1 MRIGKLSIG
10 IGVGLLVLGLRL
22 DAQLFNPVNG
32 SVYVGI
38 VNNSFNGASDYAR
51 AHGGRLAVI
60 RNAAE
65 NAFVAQNFPGY
76 RIGLTDASLEGTFV
90 WTADAPYG
98 YRNWLAGEPN
108 NQGNEDEVQVLSD
121 GTWNDVPAFLN
132 SGYVVEFPKF
142 TIVSPISG
150 KVFVLGSPLLTMNM
164 MRTEAAAMGAH
175 LATFES
181 EAEEDAIAAELR
193 KVHPGLQFVV
203 GLNDEAL
210 EGTFVWASGEA
221 LTYSRWGPGEP
232 NDAGGEDH
240 VVVTLLQNSTTWND
254 VDVNGFQKRGLYEI
268 DDIVTAKVNLEA
280 YPLNCNPP
288 FSNQPPAPM
297 SIFVRT
303 PIGGGFANES
313 ILSMPTDGGT
323 WAYVIGDTA
332 SIHPIGGPL
341 PSVTNPAFDAM
352 VIGIPYGTIAI
363 ALDWEFICAEEAQFL
378 FNDAM
383 SIDVVS
389 PTGTLI
395 GNLMYADTSTNFVPG
410 STATYNYGSGCIAI
424 PGTPVMPS
432 GKKSAAAV
440 FVGIGGESTIPPG
453 SYLSISCRNGG
464 DTLLTSTANVDN
476 IRFVTRNVTLEMS
489 APTGA
494 GSFRL
499 GTRFGQP
506 GALVFR
512 VLTVGSIPPTP
523 GWFYGI
529 DIGLG
534 DIAAQFGAGYPF
546 VAFLDGN
553 GEEFFTLTS
562 GVVPGIPLVGV
573 ALEFTGGNPPLI
585 VSKPAEFVTF

>member
-22 DAQLFNPVNG
+22 DAQLFNPANG
-32 SVYVGI
+32 SVYVSI
-38 VNNSFNGASDYAR
+38 VSGSFNAASGYAR
-51 AHGGRLAVI
+51 SNGGRLAVV

-65 NAFVAQNFPGY
+65 NTFIAQNFPGA

-98 YRNWLAGEPN
+98 YRNWLSGEPN
-108 NQGNEDEVQVLSD
+108 NQGNEDEVQVLAS
-121 GTWNDVPAFLN
+121 GLWNDVPAILN
-132 SGYVVEFPKF
+132 SSYVVEFPKF
-142 TIVSPISG
+142 AIVSPISG
-150 KVFVLGSPLLTMNM
+150 KVFVLGSPFLTMNM
-164 MRTEAAAMGAH
+164 MRTEAASMGAH

-181 EAEEDAIAAELR
+181 AAEEDAIAAELR
-193 KVHPGLQFVV
+193 KVHPGLQVAV
-203 GLNDEAL
+203 GLSDEAV
-210 EGTFVWASGEA
+210 EGTFVWATGEP
-221 LTYSRWGPGEP
+221 LTYSRWGAGEP
-232 NDAGGEDH
+232 NNSGNEDH
-240 VVVTLLQNSTTWND
+240 VVMTLTLTSTSWND
-254 VDVNGFQKRGLYEI
+254 VDVNSAVKRGLYEI

-288 FSNQPPAPM
+288 FSNLPPSPM
-297 SIFVRT
+297 SVIVRT
-303 PIGGGFANES
+303 VNGGGFANES

-323 WAYVIGDTA
+323 WAYVIGDTGSTNPA
-332 SIHPIGGPL
+332 GGPL
-341 PSVTNPAFDAM
+341 PAVTDPAFDAM
-352 VIGIPYGTIAI
+352 AIGIPYGTIAI
-363 ALDWEFICAEEAQFL
+363 ALDWEFICAEGPQL
-378 FNDAM
+378 PFNDAM
-383 SIDVVS
+383 SIDVIS
-389 PTGTLI
+389 PTGTLV
-395 GNLMYADTSTNFVPG
+395 GNLMYADTFTDFIPG
-410 STATYNYGSGCIAI
+410 TMATYNYGSGCIAI

-440 FVGIGGESTIPPG
+440 FVGNGGESTIPPG
-453 SYLSISCRNGG
+453 SYLSISCRNGS
-464 DTLLTSTANVDN
+464 DTQFTSTANVDN

-512 VLTVGSIPPTP
+512 GLTVGSIPTTP

-553 GEEFFTLTS
+553 GEDFFTLTS